1 MSSDS
6 TRILTSVQSRGALP
20 MLGAYVRA
28 YPGRSAAAI
37 GAVLVAGLMDG
48 LGLSMLLS
56 MLSLA
61 TRKPD
66 QQPSLPEQVATRVA
80 EFLGL
85 PPSAA
90 VLLSLAIV
98 LICLKA
104 VLVLLANRQVGYTVA
119 HIATDLRL
127 ALVRAVMAA
136 RWRHYL
142 QQSVGR
148 LSNAVAT
155 EAQRASEAFQHGAE
169 MAAMLL
175 NSLIY
180 LGIALSIS
188 WQAGLAAARG
198 RGAAAD
204 PAAEADPRLAPCRP
218 APDRA
223 AQGAWSR
230 PSAPSSRPPSR

>member
-1 MSSDS
+1 M
-6 TRILTSVQSRGALP
+6 
-20 MLGAYVRA
+20 
-28 YPGRSAAAI
+28 
-37 GAVLVAGLMDG
+37 
-48 LGLSMLLS
+48 
-56 MLSLA
+56 
-61 TRKPD
+61 
-66 QQPSLPEQVATRVA
+66 
-80 EFLGL
+80 
-85 PPSAA
+85 
-90 VLLSLAIV
+90 LLSLAIV

-188 WQAGLAAARG
+188 WQAGLAAAVAG
-198 RGAAAD
+198 GAAAD
-204 PAAEADPRLAPCRP
+204 RCCRC
-218 APDRA
+218 
-223 AQGAWSR
+223 
-230 PSAPSSRPPSR
+230 

>member
-28 YPGRSAAAI
+28 YPGRSVAAI
-37 GAVLVAGLMDG
+37 GAVLLAGLMDG

-85 PPSAA
+85 PPSAT

-142 QQSVGR
+142 QQSV
-148 LSNAVAT
+148 AT
-155 EAQRASEAFQHGAE
+155 AFD
-169 MAAMLL
+169 
-175 NSLIY
+175 I
-180 LGIALSIS
+180 
-188 WQAGLAAARG
+188 RPT
-198 RGAAAD
+198 D
-204 PAAEADPRLAPCRP
+204 CCR
-218 APDRA
+218 
-223 AQGAWSR
+223 
-230 PSAPSSRPPSR
+230 

>member
-1 MSSDS
+1 M
-6 TRILTSVQSRGALP
+6 
-20 MLGAYVRA
+20 
-28 YPGRSAAAI
+28 
-37 GAVLVAGLMDG
+37 
-48 LGLSMLLS
+48 
-56 MLSLA
+56 
-61 TRKPD
+61 
-66 QQPSLPEQVATRVA
+66 
-80 EFLGL
+80 
-85 PPSAA
+85 
-90 VLLSLAIV
+90 LLSLAIV

-127 ALVRAVMAA
+127 ALIRAVMAA

-188 WQAGLAAARG
+188 WQAGLAAAVAG
-198 RGAAAD
+198 GAAAD
-204 PAAEADPRLAPCRP
+204 RCCSVLIRDLAPRRP
-218 APDRA
+218 APDAA

-230 PSAPSSRPPSR
+230 RSAPSSRPPSR